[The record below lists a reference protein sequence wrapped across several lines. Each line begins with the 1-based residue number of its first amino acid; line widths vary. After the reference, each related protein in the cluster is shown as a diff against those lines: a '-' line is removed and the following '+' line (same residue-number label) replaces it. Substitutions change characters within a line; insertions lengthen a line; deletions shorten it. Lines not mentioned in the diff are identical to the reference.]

1 MDKLARLKELLGS
14 ALTQVRQKLV
24 VIRKFTNNLQTIGQ
38 IDQHVKLVCNILIEI
53 QEVQRAYL
61 TYQLPTTISKHL
73 LQLIA
78 TNSATTTTSNTST
91 RSSSLS
97 SSSLLL
103 LLLLI
108 LSNTNNQQY
117 HYQYRC
123 ILYCTNLNLSTNRAW
138 CCMCCCMRV
147 LFLAASTRLSGIRQR
162 ASIRAQIA
170 DQRCR
175 STGSVQT
182 KCLGDGAE
190 HPISSFGC
198 RGVCSNIRVSR
209 AGHDSCCYCPRHHKG
224 IRSMIHNRHR
234 LMCAQH
240 YS

>member
-91 RSSSLS
+91 RSSSLPS

-103 LLLLI
+103 LLI
-108 LSNTNNQQY
+108 LSNNITINTVASCIAPTSISRLIEHGVVCVVVCVYSSLQLLRDFPAFDNELPSELKSLTN
-117 HYQYRC
+117 
-123 ILYCTNLNLSTNRAW
+123 
-138 CCMCCCMRV
+138 V
-147 LFLAASTRLSGIRQR
+147 
-162 ASIRAQIA
+162 A
-170 DQRCR
+170 DQLVQFKR
-175 STGSVQT
+175 SVLVMVQNILSRLLAVEEFVRTSESLEQVTTVAVTVRDIT
-182 KCLGDGAE
+182 KVYD
-190 HPISSFGC
+190 
-198 RGVCSNIRVSR
+198 R
-209 AGHDSCCYCPRHHKG
+209 
-224 IRSMIHNRHR
+224 
-234 LMCAQH
+234 
-240 YS
+240 